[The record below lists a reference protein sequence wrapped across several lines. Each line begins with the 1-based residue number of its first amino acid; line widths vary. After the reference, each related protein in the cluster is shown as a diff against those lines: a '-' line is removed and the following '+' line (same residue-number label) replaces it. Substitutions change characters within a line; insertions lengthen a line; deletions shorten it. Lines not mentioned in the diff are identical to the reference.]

1 MGLINY
7 QCQMKKLDTG
17 MQRGKVDLEPLPGIV
32 DAPAIFLQLDIVIQM
47 MHISSYVRVFIQ
59 EGNRIGLMIKPNY

>member
-32 DAPAIFLQLDIVIQM
+32 DAQQFFF
-47 MHISSYVRVFIQ
+47 ISI
-59 EGNRIGLMIKPNY
+59 